1 MPREVAYPLRRA
13 RLGGLVLALAACRR
27 ARADA
32 PPVAAPALA
41 LELIGEHL
49 RAVQRR
55 LPVDLLLDGGV
66 EPRPLR
72 PLAPFGAGRGVELAF
87 RGEFGYEMIALG
99 FAFYASLAGAPLRVR
114 GCGPMGAFYAFY
126 AAYTDDERCT
136 RGVAVGLLDGALAP
150 GPLPKALGKWHD
162 MLLDRLPRV
171 WLAPPL
177 REFHSRAA
185 RDERWPLADAL
196 RHGVLVI
203 SNKFTS
209 EFFVR
214 AEARGGG
221 REARGPTNFYSVESV
236 QRMIDAA
243 VRLTGLTVVYN
254 RPGALVPQDASATGQ
269 LARAF
274 GDKAMIE
281 ARARNRS
288 HPWHERVRLVEALER
303 PAAASYND
311 VLVRALALSRCVVAV
326 QGGSGWLSSHLGAH
340 VTVLH
345 RAGLEGEGAYQR
357 VMPLLGL
364 PESLTVARTA
374 EHAVEHLEA
383 LLARGACTPPAAAAA
398 TGREAARRPPPSAAR
413 VVRAV
418 GLLRQFVDAQPTH
431 DFGPNSTA
439 IFHWPPRLPRP
450 PVKLKL

>member
-1 MPREVAYPLRRA
+1 
-13 RLGGLVLALAACRR
+13 
-27 ARADA
+27 
-32 PPVAAPALA
+32 
-41 LELIGEHL
+41 
-49 RAVQRR
+49 
-55 LPVDLLLDGGV
+55 
-66 EPRPLR
+66 
-72 PLAPFGAGRGVELAF
+72 
-87 RGEFGYEMIALG
+87 
-99 FAFYASLAGAPLRVR
+99 
-114 GCGPMGAFYAFY
+114 
-126 AAYTDDERCT
+126 
-136 RGVAVGLLDGALAP
+136 
-150 GPLPKALGKWHD
+150 
-162 MLLDRLPRV
+162 
-171 WLAPPL
+171 
-177 REFHSRAA
+177 
-185 RDERWPLADAL
+185 
-196 RHGVLVI
+196 
-203 SNKFTS
+203 
-209 EFFVR
+209 
-214 AEARGGG
+214 
-221 REARGPTNFYSVESV
+221 
-236 QRMIDAA
+236 
-243 VRLTGLTVVYN
+243 
-254 RPGALVPQDASATGQ
+254 
-269 LARAF
+269 
-274 GDKAMIE
+274 
-281 ARARNRS
+281 
-288 HPWHERVRLVEALER
+288 VRLVEALER